1 MTTIKDFH
9 NAARLNAIYN
19 ARKEFDEKIATRE
32 RNGKSQKQFDLIMDK
47 CWKAASC
54 GKSSIRVDRVLWFW
68 QPIYPE
74 VIQRLAD
81 NDVLLII
88 NFDKQVFQWT
98 PLSLPDEDFCIHG
111 SFVESPEY
119 LRAIGW

>member
-1 MTTIKDFH
+1 MTTIKDIH
-9 NAARLNAIYN
+9 NTARLNAIYN

-54 GKSSIRVDRVLWFW
+54 GKSSIRVDSVLWFW
-68 QPIYPE
+68 QTIYPE

-81 NDVLLII
+81 NGVLLII
-88 NFDKQVFQWT
+88 DLDGTRFTWT
-98 PLSLPDEDFCIHG
+98 PLNSLDEDRCIHG

-119 LRAIGW
+119 LRAIRW